1 MAGRLCE
8 ALECEQVPG
17 PLDRLVDAMDWP
29 AKVVL
34 QDRDYQYLKA
44 YPVVMGPM
52 MEKSDQLG
60 AETVSTIHLV
70 YPTLMELEAH
80 LKELARK
87 PLCKAFAADL
97 WKNIKFYFCQIT
109 DSATYLS
116 PVHHHI
122 MIKIIL
128 LRIISKL
135 FLRPM
140 RRQLQQ
146 FLPRMMKVEK

>member
-44 YPVVMGPM
+44 YTIVMGPM

-97 WKNIKFYFCQIT
+97 WKNII
-109 DSATYLS
+109 
-116 PVHHHI
+116 
-122 MIKIIL
+122 
-128 LRIISKL
+128 L
-135 FLRPM
+135 FLSNHVFGEH
-140 RRQLQQ
+140 Q
-146 FLPRMMKVEK
+146 F